1 MIDEAMLDRVAVFRG
16 ASADAR
22 RELCARGVPVRY
34 AAGQVLWRAGGE
46 ARGMVTVLRGT
57 VRVVRAS
64 LGRERVV
71 HVEGP
76 GGTLGEVPLFAGGR
90 YPATAIAAE
99 ATEGVV
105 FTRDAVLAAVRA
117 DPALALLLLER
128 MAARVRDLVDR
139 LDRLGSRPVA
149 ARLAAH
155 LLERQG
161 DAGGAPFTLGGSQ
174 ARVAEEL
181 GTVREVLVR
190 ALRRLR
196 EAGAIR
202 SPSRGR
208 FVVVDAA
215 ALERLASADGD
226 G

>member
-99 ATEGVV
+99 ETEGVV

-117 DPALALLLLER
+117 DPALSLLLLER
-128 MAARVRDLVDR
+128 MAARVRALVDR

-161 DAGGAPFTLGGSQ
+161 DAGAPFTLGGSQ

-196 EAGAIR
+196 EAGAID

-208 FVVVDAA
+208 FVVLDGA
-215 ALERLASADGD
+215 ALERLASAEGD